1 MNQPLSERARQRLLV
16 MAADISADDL
26 PPRLPPRYRW
36 IRELGRGGMGVVHE
50 VRDEQLGR
58 NVALKMLGHAADPE
72 ARRRLQREA
81 LAVARL
87 RHPHIAAVH
96 DATDE
101 FLTMQLVDGGPI
113 AILGPAAGDA
123 ERRAVVQQVRD
134 AASALQHA
142 HEQGLVH
149 RDLKPSNLLVE
160 RGHVY
165 VVDFGLAKAVD
176 VHSSLSRAG
185 DVLGTPAF
193 LPPEQALGRGDAVDA
208 RSDVYGLGATLYCCL
223 VGRPPFAAEDLPTL
237 LRAVIEQDPP
247 RLPGDRDLA
256 TVVATALAKE
266 PERRYPSARA
276 FAEDLERWLQHQ
288 PVAARPASIGYRL
301 RKHWQR
307 QRAMWRA
314 VGLAAVL
321 AIAATAAWVLPDLW
335 REEAARKAA
344 SEAVALA
351 DQAAVVLQDAAMF
364 TRLGD
369 QGAAWQLL
377 DDAIAR
383 VREFVGRH
391 EVARARYLLSR
402 LLRARGRAD
411 EALAELERTLQLEPG
426 LADARFERGLM
437 LAASTTLSASQ
448 QRLAVDDLDQTAR
461 TGSVIGEIDR
471 LFGRAERARLSGQF
485 ESAHGLLLEVLE
497 YEPAHIAARL
507 SLSRIAAAR
516 GETDLARYYSAS
528 AVDLQQGYGPVY
540 LARERQVLPTQM
552 AGLDGALID
561 FAGEL
566 RDGPDNALA
575 LAHRGLVQLRR
586 SLRLAG
592 EGRAAESLAAAQAAV
607 DDHAATLQLHG
618 EIAGAHNNRAVCL
631 LVLEQLQAANGD
643 TAAAVASRAA
653 ARRHLERAVAAL
665 PASPAVQHNRGLL
678 AMREAQLLRALGRLA
693 ASRQHAATAVEAFAA
708 ALAAAPPDW
717 SVTAVARECA
727 AAAAALVDG

>member
-1 MNQPLSERARQRLLV
+1 VHSQR
-16 MAADISADDL
+16 
-26 PPRLPPRYRW
+26 PPR
-36 IRELGRGGMGVVHE
+36 
-50 VRDEQLGR
+50 
-58 NVALKMLGHAADPE
+58 
-72 ARRRLQREA
+72 
-81 LAVARL
+81 RL
-87 RHPHIAAVH
+87 RRP
-96 DATDE
+96 T
-101 FLTMQLVDGGPI
+101 
-113 AILGPAAGDA
+113 
-123 ERRAVVQQVRD
+123 
-134 AASALQHA
+134 
-142 HEQGLVH
+142 
-149 RDLKPSNLLVE
+149 
-160 RGHVY
+160 
-165 VVDFGLAKAVD
+165 
-176 VHSSLSRAG
+176 SRLCA
-185 DVLGTPAF
+185 
-193 LPPEQALGRGDAVDA
+193 
-208 RSDVYGLGATLYCCL
+208 GATLYCCL
-223 VGRPPFAAEDLPTL
+223 AGRPPFAADDLPTL
-237 LRAVIEQDPP
+237 LRAVVEQDAP

-276 FAEDLERWLQHQ
+276 FAADLERWLQHR
-288 PVAARPASIGYRL
+288 PVAARPASLGYRL

-307 QRAMWRA
+307 QRAVWRA

-351 DQAAVVLQDAAMF
+351 DQAATVLQDAAMF

-369 QGAAWQLL
+369 HGAAWQLL

-383 VREFVGRH
+383 MREFVGRH

-437 LAASTTLSASQ
+437 LAASTTLSQAQ

-461 TGSVIGEIDR
+461 PGSVIGEIDR
-471 LFGRAERARLSGQF
+471 LFGRAERARLAGQF

-497 YEPAHIAARL
+497 YEPAHVAARL

-552 AGLDGALID
+552 AGLEGALID

-592 EGRAAESLAAAQAAV
+592 EGRAAESLLAAQAAV

-631 LVLEQLQAANGD
+631 LVLEMLQATSGD
-643 TAAAVASRAA
+643 TAAAVDSRAA
-653 ARRHLERAVAAL
+653 ARRHLDRAAEAL
-665 PASPAVQHNRGLL
+665 PSSPAVHHNRGLL
-678 AMREAQLLRALGRLA
+678 ALREARVTRALGRLDAGRALAVIAERSFA
-693 ASRQHAATAVEAFAA
+693 AS
-708 ALAAAPPDW
+708 LAAAPADW
-717 SVTAVARECA
+717 PLAS
-727 AAAAALVDG
+727 LVDRLRLESARLASP

>member
-1 MNQPLSERARQRLLV
+1 VNEPLSERARQRLLA
-16 MAADISADDL
+16 MAADTSTDDL
-26 PPRLPPRYRW
+26 PPSLPPRYRW

-50 VRDEQLGR
+50 VCDEQLGR
-58 NVALKMLGHAADPE
+58 AVALKMLGHAADPE

-81 LAVARL
+81 MAVARL

-113 AILGPAAGDA
+113 AILGPTATDA
-123 ERRAVVQQVRD
+123 ERRAVVQQVHD

-165 VVDFGLAKAVD
+165 VVDFGLVKAVD
-176 VHSSLSRAG
+176 VHTSLSRAG

-223 VGRPPFAAEDLPTL
+223 AGRPPFAAADLPTL
-237 LRAVIEQDPP
+237 LRAVVEQDAP

-276 FAEDLERWLQHQ
+276 FAADLERWLQHR
-288 PVAARPASIGYRL
+288 PVAARPASLGYRL

-307 QRAMWRA
+307 QRAVWRA

-369 QGAAWQLL
+369 HGAAWQLL
-377 DDAIAR
+377 DDAIGR

-411 EALAELERTLQLEPG
+411 EALVELERTLQLEPG

-437 LAASTTLSASQ
+437 LAASTRLSQAQ
-448 QRLAVDDLDQTAR
+448 QQLAVDDLDQTAR
-461 TGSVIGEIDR
+461 PGSVIGEIDR
-471 LFGRAERARLSGQF
+471 LFGRAERARLAGQF

-497 YEPAHIAARL
+497 YEPAHVAARL

-552 AGLDGALID
+552 AGLEGALID

-586 SLRLAG
+586 SLRPGAS
-592 EGRAAESLAAAQAAV
+592 ALAAR
-607 DDHAATLQLHG
+607 LQRHG
-618 EIAGAHNNRAVCL
+618 ELAGAHNNRAVCL
-631 LVLEQLQAANGD
+631 LVLELLQATSGD
-643 TAAAVASRAA
+643 TAAAVDSRAA
-653 ARRHLERAVAAL
+653 ARRHLDRAAAAL
-665 PASPAVQHNRGLL
+665 PGSPAVHHNRGLL
-678 AMREAQLLRALGRLA
+678 ALREARVTRALGRLGA
-693 ASRQHAATAVEAFAA
+693 GRALAVIAEREFAA
-708 ALAAAPPDW
+708 ALAAAPADW
-717 SVTAVARECA
+717 SLASLADRLRLESARLA
-727 AAAAALVDG
+727 AP

>member
-1 MNQPLSERARQRLLV
+1 MHSQR
-16 MAADISADDL
+16 
-26 PPRLPPRYRW
+26 PPR
-36 IRELGRGGMGVVHE
+36 
-50 VRDEQLGR
+50 
-58 NVALKMLGHAADPE
+58 
-72 ARRRLQREA
+72 
-81 LAVARL
+81 RL
-87 RHPHIAAVH
+87 RRP
-96 DATDE
+96 T
-101 FLTMQLVDGGPI
+101 
-113 AILGPAAGDA
+113 
-123 ERRAVVQQVRD
+123 
-134 AASALQHA
+134 
-142 HEQGLVH
+142 
-149 RDLKPSNLLVE
+149 
-160 RGHVY
+160 
-165 VVDFGLAKAVD
+165 
-176 VHSSLSRAG
+176 SRLCA
-185 DVLGTPAF
+185 
-193 LPPEQALGRGDAVDA
+193 
-208 RSDVYGLGATLYCCL
+208 GATLYCCL
-223 VGRPPFAAEDLPTL
+223 AGRPPFAADDLPTL
-237 LRAVIEQDPP
+237 LRAVVEQDAP

-276 FAEDLERWLQHQ
+276 FAADLERWLQHR
-288 PVAARPASIGYRL
+288 PVAARPASLGYRL

-307 QRAMWRA
+307 QRAVWRA

-351 DQAAVVLQDAAMF
+351 DQAATVLQDAAMF

-369 QGAAWQLL
+369 HGAAWQLL

-383 VREFVGRH
+383 MREFVGRH

-437 LAASTTLSASQ
+437 LAASTTLSQAQ

-461 TGSVIGEIDR
+461 PGSVIGEIDR
-471 LFGRAERARLSGQF
+471 LFGRAERARLAGQF

-497 YEPAHIAARL
+497 YEPAHVAARL

-552 AGLDGALID
+552 AGLEGALID

-592 EGRAAESLAAAQAAV
+592 EGRAAESLLAAQAAV

-631 LVLEQLQAANGD
+631 LVLEMLQATSGD
-643 TAAAVASRAA
+643 TAAAVDSRAA
-653 ARRHLERAVAAL
+653 ARRHLDRAAEAL
-665 PASPAVQHNRGLL
+665 PSSPAVHHNRGLL
-678 AMREAQLLRALGRLA
+678 ALREARVTRALGRLDAGRALAVIAERSFA
-693 ASRQHAATAVEAFAA
+693 AS
-708 ALAAAPPDW
+708 LAAAPADW
-717 SVTAVARECA
+717 PLASLADRLRLESARLA
-727 AAAAALVDG
+727 SP

>member
-1 MNQPLSERARQRLLV
+1 MTEPLSERARGRLLA
-16 MAADISADDL
+16 MAADTEADDL
-26 PPRLPPRYRW
+26 PPVLPPRYRW

-58 NVALKMLGHAADPE
+58 NVALKMLGHGADPE

-113 AILGPAAGDA
+113 AIVGPAANEDA
-123 ERRAVVQQVRD
+123 RRAVVLQVRD
-134 AASALQHA
+134 AALALQHA

-176 VHSSLSRAG
+176 AQTSLSRAG

-208 RSDVYGLGATLYCCL
+208 RSDVYGLGATLFCCL
-223 VGRPPFAAEDLPTL
+223 AGHPPFAADDLPAL
-237 LRAVIEQDPP
+237 LRAVVEQDPP

-256 TVVATALAKE
+256 NVVATALAKE

-276 FAEDLERWLQHQ
+276 FADDLDRWLQHR

-307 QRAMWRA
+307 QRAVWRA
-314 VGLAAVL
+314 VGLAAVV
-321 AIAATAAWVLPDLW
+321 AIAATAAWVVPDLW
-335 REEAARKAA
+335 REAAARKAA
-344 SEAVALA
+344 SEAVALTE
-351 DQAAVVLQDAAMF
+351 QAAVVLQDAAMF

-369 QGAAWQLL
+369 HGAAWQLL
-377 DDAIAR
+377 DGAIAR

-391 EVARARYLLSR
+391 EVARAHYLLSR

-426 LADARFERGLM
+426 LTDARFERGLM
-437 LAASTTLSASQ
+437 LAASTTLSAAQ
-448 QRLAVDDLDQTAR
+448 QQLARADLDQGAKPD
-461 TGSVIGEIDR
+461 SVIGEVDR
-471 LFGRAERARLSGQF
+471 LFGRAELARLSDRFDAAQ
-485 ESAHGLLLEVLE
+485 GLLLEVLE
-497 YEPAHIAARL
+497 YEPAHVAARL

-552 AGLDGALID
+552 AGLDGALLD

-566 RDGPDNALA
+566 RDGPDNSIA

-586 SLRLAG
+586 ALRLAG
-592 EGRAAESLAAAQAAV
+592 EGRTAESLAAAQAAV

-631 LVLEQLQAANGD
+631 LVLERMQVAAGD
-643 TAAAVASRAA
+643 TAAAVASRGA
-653 ARRHLERAVAAL
+653 ARRHLELAVAAL
-665 PASPAVQHNRGLL
+665 PGSPAVQHNRGLL

-693 ASRQHAATAVEAFAA
+693 ASRQQAAIAVEAFAS
-708 ALAAAPPDW
+708 ALANAPQGWPVAA
-717 SVTAVARECA
+717 VTRDRA

>member
-1 MNQPLSERARQRLLV
+1 MHSQR
-16 MAADISADDL
+16 
-26 PPRLPPRYRW
+26 PPR
-36 IRELGRGGMGVVHE
+36 
-50 VRDEQLGR
+50 
-58 NVALKMLGHAADPE
+58 
-72 ARRRLQREA
+72 
-81 LAVARL
+81 RL
-87 RHPHIAAVH
+87 RRP
-96 DATDE
+96 T
-101 FLTMQLVDGGPI
+101 
-113 AILGPAAGDA
+113 
-123 ERRAVVQQVRD
+123 
-134 AASALQHA
+134 
-142 HEQGLVH
+142 
-149 RDLKPSNLLVE
+149 
-160 RGHVY
+160 
-165 VVDFGLAKAVD
+165 
-176 VHSSLSRAG
+176 SRLCA
-185 DVLGTPAF
+185 
-193 LPPEQALGRGDAVDA
+193 
-208 RSDVYGLGATLYCCL
+208 GATLYCCL
-223 VGRPPFAAEDLPTL
+223 AGRPPFAADDLPTL
-237 LRAVIEQDPP
+237 LRAVVEQDAP

-276 FAEDLERWLQHQ
+276 FAADLERWLQHR
-288 PVAARPASIGYRL
+288 PVAARPASLGYRL

-307 QRAMWRA
+307 QRAVWRA

-351 DQAAVVLQDAAMF
+351 DQAATVLQDAAMF

-369 QGAAWQLL
+369 HGAAWQLL

-383 VREFVGRH
+383 MREFVGRH

-437 LAASTTLSASQ
+437 LAASTTLSQAQ

-461 TGSVIGEIDR
+461 PGSVIGEIDR
-471 LFGRAERARLSGQF
+471 LFGRAERARLAGQF

-497 YEPAHIAARL
+497 YEPAHVAARL

-552 AGLDGALID
+552 AGLEGALID

-566 RDGPDNALA
+566 RDWPDNALA

-592 EGRAAESLAAAQAAV
+592 EGRAAESLLAAQAAV

-631 LVLEQLQAANGD
+631 LVLEMLQATSGD
-643 TAAAVASRAA
+643 TAAAVDSRAA
-653 ARRHLERAVAAL
+653 ARRHLDRAAEAL
-665 PASPAVQHNRGLL
+665 PSSPAVHHNRGLL
-678 AMREAQLLRALGRLA
+678 ALREARVTRALGRLDAGRALAVIAERSFA
-693 ASRQHAATAVEAFAA
+693 AS
-708 ALAAAPPDW
+708 LAAAPADW
-717 SVTAVARECA
+717 PLASLAERLRLESARLA
-727 AAAAALVDG
+727 SP